1 MVYKIR
7 VKQNWLSDF
16 LFGTLEKLRQKNRKG
31 WNKKKILPL
40 LNQTNTEKS
49 NKKKKHVKVLENLGQ
64 GSYLWPIDFFF
75 FFF

>member
-31 WNKKKILPL
+31 WNKKNP
-40 LNQTNTEKS
+40 TPSKS
-49 NKKKKHVKVLENLGQ
+49 NKHREKQQEKQNMLR
-64 GSYLWPIDFFF
+64 Y
-75 FFF
+75 